1 MKKAIYVFL
10 CAAVLS
16 NMLFLNALAENTAS
30 DDKVYCEAVELLSAI
45 NVLPEGTDRNEGS
58 FITRGEFADMILRFT
73 GINTS
78 EITDSEIVDGK
89 YVGYADRKPEEDSW
103 IWIDESQLAESSQ
116 GFTPY
121 YDVSAEH
128 KYWDSINTVSQLG
141 LMSGDTD
148 RRFRPD
154 ERITS
159 NEVIKVLVTVVGAGE
174 FAKGNYPS
182 GYFSQAAALG
192 IISSL
197 KTKDF
202 SGFITYRD
210 LAVMLFNT
218 LESDV
223 YEYEWEKG
231 NRILKRSDRSYMES
245 VLDLYKEKG
254 VVTNNRF
261 TGADGK
267 GTEVEGRIK
276 VNGIYFDAPGL
287 SADDYLGYDTTVY
300 YYSDDFDS
308 EVVCIRKTDKNKE
321 LLIDSEDISGYTKPN
336 LNYYIGQKSKSV
348 YVGADSIIVYNG
360 KLLDDYKE
368 SDLTPENGSI
378 RLVDNNDDGRY
389 EYAFIDSVKT
399 IVVSGTDIT
408 NEIIYNKLKKGA
420 PIKLDGTDYIITGS
434 DGKETSLEGI
444 VENEVLDVRQSINTN
459 GTKLVQIDVSGSS
472 VKGMVTSISQTT
484 REISINGTAYGISV
498 YAELDDI
505 KAGDEGV
512 FYLDTNN
519 KVVYSRLTV
528 GLSYA
533 YLVNL
538 FGDENDSCYYAKL
551 YTMGDE
557 VERYEFADRIKVDG
571 VSMKKEDAYKRL
583 KESAEEKY
591 KSGVIKYELS
601 EEGKLS
607 NLMFPDNNGDLFV
620 TLAENDS
627 NQEIQYRDVNKSYN
641 LPNKSLCYR
650 DSDTVYI
657 NAPLTDST
665 DESAYFRISYSADDY
680 IKFSKIYADKKD
692 SKIAKIIV
700 WNRDVSNA
708 KTVTNN
714 EICYMLKSKSL
725 KVDKNDEIITVLTG
739 VSSAG
744 TVDFEVDDSEIVQK
758 LEELST
764 GDLFRVTKN
773 VATGRVQAYEKV
785 FDADDRCFVTKK
797 NPTVSSLGNF
807 VNSQY
812 HVLHGMAYRKTDNNV
827 YLDVAPYIYT
837 TYSEGNTT
845 VDAADTTD
853 LYPYKA
859 QDFTTVVFDSSRK
872 GEEVYVG
879 SHMTDILDSEVVG
892 ESDASEV
899 VVNSWW
905 GSPRTIFVYK

>member
-1 MKKAIYVFL
+1 MKKVIYVFL
-10 CAAVLS
+10 CVAVLS
-16 NMLFLNALAENTAS
+16 NMLCVNALAENTAV
-30 DDKVYCEAVELLSAI
+30 DDKAYSEAAELLSAI
-45 NVLPEGTDRNEGS
+45 NVLPEGTDCNEGS
-58 FITRGEFADMILRFT
+58 FITRGEFADMILKFT

-103 IWIDESQLAESSQ
+103 IWIDESQPSQSSQ

-121 YDVSAEH
+121 YDVSTEH
-128 KYWDSINTVSQLG
+128 KYWDSINTASQLG

-174 FAKGNYPS
+174 LANGNYPS
-182 GYFSQAAALG
+182 GYFNQAAALG
-192 IISSL
+192 IIDSL

-223 YEYEWEKG
+223 YEYEWEMG

-245 VLDLYKEKG
+245 VLDLYREQG

-261 TGADGK
+261 TGTDGK
-267 GTEVEGRIK
+267 GTELEGRIK

-287 SADDYLGYDTTVY
+287 SADDYLGYDATIY
-300 YYSDDFDS
+300 YYSDDFDYD
-308 EVVCIRKTDKNKE
+308 VVCIRKTDKNKE
-321 LLIDSEDISGYTKPN
+321 LLIDSEDIEGYTKPN
-336 LNYYIGQKSKSV
+336 LHYYSGTRSKSV
-348 YVGADSIIVYNG
+348 YVGADTTIVYNG

-378 RLVDNNDDGRY
+378 RLVDNNSDGRY

-399 IVVSGTDIT
+399 IVVSGTDVT
-408 NEIIYNKLKKGA
+408 NEIIYNKLKKGDS
-420 PIKLDGTDYIITGS
+420 IKLDGMDYIITGS
-434 DGKETSLEGI
+434 DDTETSLEGI
-444 VENEVLDVRQSINTN
+444 VENEVLDVRQSINKN
-459 GTKLVQIDVSGSS
+459 GTGFVQIDVSGSS
-472 VKGMVTSISQTT
+472 VKGRVTSISLTT
-484 REISINGTAYGISV
+484 GEISINGTAYDISV

-505 KAGDEGV
+505 KSGDEGV
-512 FYLDTNN
+512 FYLDTDN
-519 KVVYSRLTV
+519 KVVYSRLSV
-528 GLSYA
+528 GLAYA

-538 FGDENDSCYYAKL
+538 LEDADNSCYFAKL
-551 YTMGDE
+551 YTMGDD
-557 VERYEFADRIKVDG
+557 VERYEFADRIKIDG
-571 VSMKKEDAYKRL
+571 VSMKKENAYKRL

-591 KSGVIKYELS
+591 KSGVVKYELS
-601 EEGKLS
+601 EEGKLA

-620 TLAENDS
+620 TFAENDS
-627 NQEIQYRDVNKSYN
+627 NQEIQYRDINKSYN
-641 LPNKSLCYR
+641 LPHKSLCYR

-657 NAPLTDST
+657 NAPLTDAT
-665 DESAYFRISYSADDY
+665 DESAYFRISYSGDDY
-680 IKFSKIYADKKD
+680 LKFSKIYADKKD
-692 SKIAKIIV
+692 SKIARIIV
-700 WNRDVSNA
+700 WNRDVSNT
-708 KTVTNN
+708 KTVSDN
-714 EICYMLKSKSL
+714 EICYMLKSKTRM
-725 KVDKNDEIITVLTG
+725 VDKNDEIITVLTG

-744 TVDFEVDDSEIVQK
+744 TVNFEVDESEIVQK

-773 VATGRVQAYEKV
+773 VVTGRVQAYEKV
-785 FDADDRCFVTKK
+785 FDADDRYFVTKQ
-797 NPTVSSLGNF
+797 NPTLSAPDQF

-812 HVLHGMAYRKTDNNV
+812 HVLHGMVYQKTDNNV

-837 TYSEGNTT
+837 TDSEGNTT
-845 VDAADTTD
+845 VGAADTAD

-859 QDFTTVVFDSSRK
+859 QDFTTVVFDTSRK
-872 GEEVYVG
+872 AEKVYVG
-879 SHMTDILDSEVVG
+879 SHMTDILASEVVG